1 MATLREIAAA
11 SGVSLAAVSR
21 ILNNDTTLNVTA
33 DTRKRVLE
41 TAASLNYVKKPYRK
55 NPNSPAS
62 TFGILQWY
70 SPAQELNDPYY
81 LAVRLGV
88 EEYCIDHRIKLVR
101 AFRSDS
107 DYMNILKDVDGLVC
121 IGKFD
126 ESEIAAFSSITD
138 RLILVDMYT
147 NRNSYN
153 TISLDFENALTDVIE
168 HFHNNGFTDVGYLG
182 GLEYINEN
190 TVYPDR
196 RRYLFQLLAEKYHMN
211 YSTFLKEGEFTSESG
226 HKMMTELIEAGTVP
240 RAIFAASDTLA
251 IGAMRALTM
260 AGYRIPEDV
269 SIVGFDDISAASY
282 TSPPLS
288 SIHAPAAEMGSYAA
302 HFLNIGYELYQKL
315 HTPVHMTL
323 PCQFIRR
330 DS

>member
-1 MATLREIAAA
+1 MATLREIATA
-11 SGVSLAAVSR
+11 SGVSTAAVSR

-41 TAASLNYVKKPYRK
+41 TAASLNYMKKPYRK
-55 NPNSPAS
+55 NPGTHVS

-70 SPAQELNDPYY
+70 SPAQELSDPYY

-88 EEYCIDHRIKLVR
+88 EEYCIDHKIKLVR

-126 ESEIAAFSSITD
+126 DAEIAAFSSITD

-153 TISLDFENALTDVIE
+153 TISLDFENALTDVMA
-168 HFHNNGFTDVGYLG
+168 HFHNSGYTDVGYLG

-196 RRYLFQLLAEKYHMN
+196 RRALFKALAEQYEMH
-211 YSTFLKEGEFTSESG
+211 YFLKEDEFTSESG
-226 HKMMTELIEAGTVP
+226 HKMMTELIEAGNVP
-240 RAIFAASDTLA
+240 RAIFAASDTIA

-260 AGYRIPEDV
+260 SGYRIPEDV

-288 SIHAPAAEMGSYAA
+288 SIHAPASEMGSYAA
-302 HFLNIGYELYQKL
+302 HFLYVGYELFQKL

-323 PCQFIRR
+323 PCQLIRR
-330 DS
+330 ES